1 MQLRDARLC
10 LDCEEVHGEA
20 MCPVCGSETF
30 AYLSRW
36 VPAPEGTRS
45 TRPTSSPQAEVYR
58 NLLDGGTTQH
68 RLLKRG
74 LLGLTAL
81 GLAGWAWRS
90 HRETPKQEGAEAPGS
105 PDAAEKKA
113 PAS

>member
-1 MQLRDARLC
+1 MKLRDARLC
-10 LDCEEVHGEA
+10 LDCDEVHRDS
-20 MCPVCGSETF
+20 MCPVCGSESF

-36 VPAPEGTRS
+36 VPAPDTGRAPRPATSEQADVFRELLTGEGHPPNR
-45 TRPTSSPQAEVYR
+45 
-58 NLLDGGTTQH
+58 

-90 HRETPKQEGAEAPGS
+90 SRAAAQPGDTREQA
-105 PDAAEKKA
+105 
-113 PAS
+113 

>member
-1 MQLRDARLC
+1 MKLRDARLC
-10 LDCEEVHGEA
+10 LDCDEVHHDG
-20 MCPVCGSETF
+20 MCPLCGSESF

-36 VPAPEGTRS
+36 VPAPEVNRAP
-45 TRPTSSPQAEVYR
+45 RPATSEQAEVFR
-58 NLLDGGTTQH
+58 ELLSDGQLPANR

-90 HRETPKQEGAEAPGS
+90 
-105 PDAAEKKA
+105 AAR
-113 PAS
+113 ASAQTNDNDES